1 MSQARRMRRRQER
14 QDSKVKNI
22 FYYINV
28 CDIASDM
35 MTTLEY
41 DFNSLMEI
49 NSQPEIKDYTVN
61 DFMLNLIES
70 FRNQNQPSLYV
81 SAAVLVNQHLLNL
94 DGELSE
100 IVKKQKHNSFT
111 IIIDGM
117 MAYVWGSTPAETK
130 EYSQQHSNFLYIS
143 YKETTPT
150 QG

>member
-1 MSQARRMRRRQER
+1 MSQARRMRRQQKR
-14 QDSKVKNI
+14 QDSKVENI

-28 CDIASDM
+28 CDVSSDM

-49 NSQPEIKDYTVN
+49 NTQPEIKDYTIN
-61 DFMLNLIES
+61 DFMLNIIES
-70 FRNQNQPSLYV
+70 FKTQNQPSLYV

-111 IIIDGM
+111 IIIDGS
-117 MAYVWGSTPAETK
+117 MAYVYGSTPAKTK

-143 YKETTPT
+143 YKETTEKL
-150 QG
+150 G